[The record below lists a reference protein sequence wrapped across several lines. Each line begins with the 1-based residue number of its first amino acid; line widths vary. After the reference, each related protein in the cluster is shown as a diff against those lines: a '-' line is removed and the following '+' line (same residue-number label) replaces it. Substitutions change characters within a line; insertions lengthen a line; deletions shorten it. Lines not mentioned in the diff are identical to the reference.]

1 MPTLFIVALIFVV
14 LLVAIVF
21 AAIHQY
27 NNFVKLR
34 NRVHDQES
42 QIDVQLKRRCDL
54 IPNLVET
61 VKGCANFERETLE
74 SVVSARN
81 HVLAG
86 NNLADKESA
95 NRELSAALHHFIAIS
110 ESYPELKSNAN
121 FSSLQQELSET
132 EDKIAKSRQFYND
145 TVLKYNDAIQMF
157 PASMIAGMTG
167 FHKIDFLKI
176 TEQERENVKVQ
187 F

>member
-1 MPTLFIVALIFVV
+1 MKAFSIIALIFVV
-14 LLVAIVF
+14 LLAVIIFYVVR
-21 AAIHQY
+21 QY
-27 NNFVKLR
+27 NGFVRLR
-34 NRVHDQES
+34 NRVRDQEA

-61 VKGCANFERETLE
+61 VKGCANFEKETLE
-74 SVVSARN
+74 AVVSARN

-86 NNLADKESA
+86 NDLADKESA
-95 NRELSAALHHFIAIS
+95 NRELSAALHHLIAIS
-110 ESYPELKSNAN
+110 ESYPELKSSAN
-121 FSSLQQELSET
+121 FGSLQQELSDT

-157 PASMIAGMTG
+157 PASMVAGMTG
-167 FHKIDFLKI
+167 FHKIEFLKI
-176 TEQERENVKVQ
+176 TEQERENIKVQ